1 VVPSGKTPVT
11 DLNVAEQLGYRI
23 AICPGLLLGATVM
36 IGDVVLKDLESTRI
50 HPGGGNP
57 GSVGQ
62 LFRRFGAEEWDRIR
76 ERFT

>member
-1 VVPSGKTPVT
+1 MIVPSSNLRRRGTLRGT
-11 DLNVAEQLGYRI
+11 LLRQLF
-23 AICPGLLLGATVM
+23 ALLLLGATVM

-57 GSVGQ
+57 GSVAQ
-62 LFRRFGAEEWDRIR
+62 LLRRFGAEEWDRIR